1 MVLVLH
7 VLLTRPTKW
16 RELFTEKSIT
26 KYITVVSVTV
36 TVSRH
41 KLPVFWY
48 STEIQCHWF
57 LHVLVEFLLSAC
69 TWIQGS
75 ISDKNKCL
83 KEYRVLKAVVRL
95 QLIIFLSFFD
105 VF

>member
-7 VLLTRPTKW
+7 VLLTRLAKW
-16 RELFTEKSIT
+16 REFFTEKSIT
-26 KYITVVSVTV
+26 KHCSVSNSYCKQTQIACLLVLTA
-36 TVSRH
+36 
-41 KLPVFWY
+41 
-48 STEIQCHWF
+48 EIQSHWF